1 MAASRGQWLMVG
13 GIVAAIGAAL
23 LVAYAVTPDVD
34 LVAPGVKAPNVVV
47 SDVVTGDSVPLTS
60 TKGQVVFLN
69 IWATWCGPC
78 QAEMPSIQALHD
90 SLAHSGLK
98 ILAVS
103 VDDGSNQQVEQWVA
117 QRHFTFRILHDPTGN
132 IERTYQTTGVPESF
146 VINRQGVIVKRAI
159 GAERWNDPANIAL
172 FRHLLAEN

>member
-1 MAASRGQWLMVG
+1 MANRAQWLMVG
-13 GIVAAIGAAL
+13 GIVAAIAVAL
-23 LVAYAVTPDVD
+23 VVAYIFTPETK
-34 LVAPGVKAPNVVV
+34 LLAPGVDAPNIVLE
-47 SDVVTGDSVPLTS
+47 DAATGDSVSLES
-60 TKGQVVFLN
+60 MKGQVVFLN

-90 SLAHSGLK
+90 SLAKDGLK

-103 VDDGSNQQVEQWVA
+103 VDDGSNQHVERWIR

-132 IERTYQTTGVPESF
+132 TERTFQSTAVPQSF

-159 GAERWNDPANIAL
+159 GAERWNDPANMTL